1 MVSRSTSLHPGHP
14 PEVLAGD
21 PPTPAAAHR
30 MSTRKRML
38 FFLTAWLIV
47 LMPFL
52 FWWSTWFG
60 RHLTDQQITEYLND
74 AKHPR
79 HIQHALVQLGE
90 RMGRHDAGA
99 ARWYADLV
107 RLASYPVEEV
117 RNTDAWVM
125 GQDTSDVAFHKTLL
139 TMLGDSSLLVRG
151 NAALSLVR
159 FGDASGRAQIVALL
173 QPAVITAPSAGV
185 VSDTDKIGTPIHQ
198 GGVIAKLQDG
208 QRTIEVR
215 SPISGRIR
223 TLNTQKA
230 ANVAQGFEIATVA
243 PGDEQVWEAL
253 RALYLIGQLD
263 DLPAILPY
271 GRELPEIPDRVR
283 QQALLTE
290 KAIRERAAQRPADS
304 GPSPGQKRSQL
315 SKITKRALWVAR
327 FSLKMSL
334 SEPQH
339 LIGHLPDFLFYLS
352 DIHHY
357 DGVPRTA
364 IQEAPVRTFA
374 ETLFAANTKDG
385 INLNATEWRVVFVIH
400 PKHAILD
407 RAVLHTSG

>member
-1 MVSRSTSLHPGHP
+1 MVSRSTSLRPDDP
-14 PEVLAGD
+14 PEVLAGE
-21 PPTPAAAHR
+21 PSTPAAAHR

-125 GQDTSDVAFHKTLL
+125 GQDPSDAAFHETLL

-185 VSDTDKIGTPIHQ
+185 VSDSDKIGTPIHQ

-208 QRTIEVR
+208 QQVTEVR

-223 TLNTQKA
+223 TLNAQKA
-230 ANVAQGFEIATVA
+230 TNVAQGFEIATVA

-271 GRELPEIPDRVR
+271 GRELPEVSDRVR

-290 KAIRERAAQRPADS
+290 KAIRERVTQRPPDSATPADS
-304 GPSPGQKRSQL
+304 G
-315 SKITKRALWVAR
+315 
-327 FSLKMSL
+327 
-334 SEPQH
+334 SEKK
-339 LIGHLPDFLFYLS
+339 S
-352 DIHHY
+352 
-357 DGVPRTA
+357 
-364 IQEAPVRTFA
+364 
-374 ETLFAANTKDG
+374 TL
-385 INLNATEWRVVFVIH
+385 
-400 PKHAILD
+400 
-407 RAVLHTSG
+407 